1 MLAKACWIMLVGMG
15 LVSGVAAG
23 RGMMRPQDEATKKC
37 CGKVQIEDRAELQSV
52 ASQRYVNNQAR
63 HWRAL
68 VVQK

>member
-1 MLAKACWIMLVGMG
+1 MLTKACWMTLVGVG

-23 RGMMRPQDEATKKC
+23 RGMMRPQDEAAKC
-37 CGKVQIEDRAELQSV
+37 SGKVQIEDRTELQSV

>member
-1 MLAKACWIMLVGMG
+1 MLAKACWLTLVGMG

-23 RGMMRPQDEATKKC
+23 RGMLRPEDALAKKC
-37 CGKVQIEDRAELQSV
+37 NGKVSIEDRSDLNSV
-52 ASQRYVNNQAR
+52 AAQRYVNNQAR